1 MISGYYDRRIY
12 PLIIRAIRTR
22 QDWFRR
28 QMALHQEVYNDLDDE
43 RSFRALYH
51 SLVIVITKEL
61 YWFCVANARY
71 RDWR

>member
-1 MISGYYDRRIY
+1 MVKCIRRGQDRYRK
-12 PLIIRAIRTR
+12 L
-22 QDWFRR
+22 
-28 QMALHQEVYNDLDDE
+28 MAVHQEVYNDLDDE

-51 SLVIVITKEL
+51 SLVIVICKEL